1 MNLEPELEQVRRE
14 YLRRMTQGDN
24 TLLRQVQEHIT
35 SRFGKMLRPRLLLL
49 AAATL
54 GDEALASRRTL
65 LLATCVEMLH
75 SASLLHDDI
84 IDRADTRR
92 GLPSVNA
99 RWGNATAVLA
109 GDWLLAQIMRL
120 LDEVDDR
127 QATRLV
133 NDTVIDMVQAEL
145 LQLQMNEERKTKNE
159 ERADATNPNPDNSSF
174 STLNSSLYMKIIDGK
189 TARLFATACALG
201 NPLYEDF
208 GLHYGRLF
216 QMRDDLADGEAPA
229 FVHEL
234 IQRETQEID
243 NLQYKLTI

>member
-24 TLLRQVQEHIT
+24 TLLRQVEDYI
-35 SRFGKMLRPRLLLL
+35 SARNGKMLRPRLLLT
-49 AAATL
+49 AAATR
-54 GDEALASRRTL
+54 GDEALRSRRTL
-65 LLATCVEMLH
+65 LLAVCVEMLH
-75 SASLLHDDI
+75 NASLLHDDI

-92 GLPSVNA
+92 GQPSVNA
-99 RWGNATAVLA
+99 RWGNATAVLV
-109 GDWLLAQIMRL
+109 GDWILAQIMRL

-133 NDTVIDMVQAEL
+133 NNTVIDMVQAEL
-145 LQLQMNEERKTKNE
+145 LQLTVADGQRIADSTRGQQRQAPPTTHYPLPTKENYL
-159 ERADATNPNPDNSSF
+159 R
-174 STLNSSLYMKIIDGK
+174 IIDGK

-201 NPLYEDF
+201 NPDYEDF

-229 FVHEL
+229 FAQEL
-234 IQRETQEID
+234 IEQETQEID

>member
-24 TLLRQVQEHIT
+24 TLLRQVEDYI
-35 SRFGKMLRPRLLLL
+35 SARNGKMLRPRLLLT
-49 AAATL
+49 AAATR
-54 GDEALASRRTL
+54 GDEALRSRRTQ
-65 LLATCVEMLH
+65 LLAVCVEMLH
-75 SASLLHDDI
+75 NASLLHDDI

-92 GLPSVNA
+92 GQPSVNA
-99 RWGNATAVLA
+99 RWGNATAVLV
-109 GDWLLAQIMRL
+109 GDWILAQIMRL

-133 NDTVIDMVQAEL
+133 NNTVIDMVQAEL
-145 LQLQMNEERKTKNE
+145 LQLTVAGGQRIADSTRGQQSQAPPTTHCPLPTKENYL
-159 ERADATNPNPDNSSF
+159 R
-174 STLNSSLYMKIIDGK
+174 IIDGK

-201 NPLYEDF
+201 NPDYEDF

-229 FVHEL
+229 FAQEL
-234 IQRETQEID
+234 IERETQEIN
-243 NLQYKLTI
+243 NLKYKLTI

>member
-24 TLLRQVQEHIT
+24 TLLRQVEDYI
-35 SRFGKMLRPRLLLL
+35 SARNGKMLRPRLLLT
-49 AAATL
+49 AASTR
-54 GDEALASRRTL
+54 GDEALRSRRTL
-65 LLATCVEMLH
+65 LLAVCVEMLH
-75 SASLLHDDI
+75 NASLLHDDI

-92 GLPSVNA
+92 GQPSVNA
-99 RWGNATAVLA
+99 RWGNATAVLV
-109 GDWLLAQIMRL
+109 GDWILAQIMRL

-133 NDTVIDMVQAEL
+133 NNTVIDMVQAEL
-145 LQLQMNEERKTKNE
+145 LQLTVAGGQGIADSTRGQQSQAPPTTHYPLPTEENYLR
-159 ERADATNPNPDNSSF
+159 
-174 STLNSSLYMKIIDGK
+174 IIDGK

-201 NPLYEDF
+201 NPDYEDF

-229 FVHEL
+229 FAQEL
-234 IQRETQEID
+234 IEQETQEID
-243 NLQYKLTI
+243 NLKYKLTI